1 VTLAV
6 SNGNQQRGVRLV
18 KRAQSPV
25 TQLAEC
31 EAVNFE
37 VRGSSPRRRAIGELG
52 YVATKPLVR
61 NPVMLDILSVP

>member
-6 SNGNQQRGVRLV
+6 SNGNQQRGARLV

-37 VRGSSPRRRAIGELG
+37 VRGSSPRRRAKEYIYETRDGINFFID
-52 YVATKPLVR
+52 R
-61 NPVMLDILSVP
+61 